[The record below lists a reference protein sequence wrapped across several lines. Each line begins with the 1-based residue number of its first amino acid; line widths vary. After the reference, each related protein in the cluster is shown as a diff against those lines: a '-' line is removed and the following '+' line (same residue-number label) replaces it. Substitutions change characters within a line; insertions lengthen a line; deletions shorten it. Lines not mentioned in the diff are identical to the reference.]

1 MRTTNYLRWSV
12 LALPLLL
19 SACQSTGGKDT
30 IAKLRN
36 MQIEIREEKIE
47 GGLEK
52 AMEGYQRFLEETP
65 IQP

>member
-1 MRTTNYLRWSV
+1 MRTTNCLRWSV

-19 SACQSTGGKDT
+19 ISCQSVGGKDT

-36 MQIEIREEKIE
+36 RHIEIKEEKIE

-52 AMEGYQRFLEETP
+52 AMES
-65 IQP
+65 